1 MRKRFSS
8 GTLIQPLP
16 HGGGSVSDG
25 GSVSKFDSPGETA
38 TVKRIV
44 AIDTTNEFG
53 SIALVQ
59 DSEIIEELPLH
70 SPDGF
75 GHVLFPQL
83 QQLMERHGWSFD
95 QVAGFAAGAG
105 PGSFTGVRVGL
116 AAVKGLAETAG
127 VQAAAVSNLEAM
139 ASLGSGALRAPFF
152 DARRDE
158 IFGALYDSNLTAV
171 RPAAAQSFDAWLA
184 SLPPDAELMTP
195 DPAPFAEALSGRTV
209 TVTPRALAGA
219 IGKLALAQLRDPL
232 ALDANYV
239 RRSDAELNWKDDR

>member
-1 MRKRFSS
+1 
-8 GTLIQPLP
+8 L
-16 HGGGSVSDG
+16 
-25 GSVSKFDSPGETA
+25 
-38 TVKRIV
+38 KRIV

-59 DSEIIEELPLH
+59 DGEVVEEALLH

-83 QQLMERHGWSFD
+83 AALLERHGWSFGE
-95 QVAGFAAGAG
+95 VTGFAAGAG

-139 ASLGSGALRAPFF
+139 ASLGSAALRAPFF
-152 DARRDE
+152 DARRGQV
-158 IFGALYDSNLTAV
+158 FGALYDSSLTAV
-171 RPAAAQSFDAWLA
+171 RPATAQTFPAWLA
-184 SLPPDAELMTP
+184 SLPPEAELMTP
-195 DPAPFAEALSGRTV
+195 DPAPFLDACSGRPV
-209 TVTPRALAGA
+209 TLTSRALAGA
-219 IGKLALAQLRDPL
+219 IGKLALSQLQDPI

>member
-1 MRKRFSS
+1 MVS
-8 GTLIQPLP
+8 GTCSF
-16 HGGGSVSDG
+16 H
-25 GSVSKFDSPGETA
+25 K
-38 TVKRIV
+38 
-44 AIDTTNEFG
+44 
-53 SIALVQ
+53 
-59 DSEIIEELPLH
+59 
-70 SPDGF
+70 
-75 GHVLFPQL
+75 L

-139 ASLGSGALRAPFF
+139 ASLGSCALRAPFF
-152 DARRDE
+152 DARRGE
-158 IFGALYDSNLTAV
+158 IFGALYDSNLMAI
-171 RPAAAQSFDAWLA
+171 RPAKAQPFEGWLA

-195 DPAPFAEALSGRTV
+195 APAPFIETLSGRPV

-219 IGKLALAQLRDPL
+219 IGKLALSQLQDPVV
-232 ALDANYV
+232 LDANYV